1 MWAAEA
7 VVVEA
12 VACTEAIAGAVA
24 VGGCVVSNLF
34 LCVAAGVILGLV
46 FGFAISYY
54 LDNK

>member
-1 MWAAEA
+1 MWAA
-7 VVVEA
+7 EA